1 MKKNKISISGVDADR
16 RDFIAG
22 ATGIIAGLMTSSGS
36 TAAESSVTPLPAPA
50 YDKSTVLITGANR
63 GLGFEFVQQYAQRG
77 WRIIA
82 TCRNPAQAGQLN
94 ALAAD
99 SPEILV
105 ERIDV
110 VDHKSIDD
118 LAVKYQNMPIDVL
131 LNNAGIGG
139 GTENQLFG
147 KLNYETYYKVIAVN
161 CAGPMKMA
169 ESFVNHVKTSEQ
181 KKIITVSSSQGSI
194 TEVRMPMLYWYRSSK
209 SALNMLMTNLALQLK
224 RRGVIVGLVTPGA
237 TATDFIAPEFRKR
250 IPGIREPAVAAA
262 DMIRNIDRFTIE
274 NTGTFFNY
282 DGGIVPW

>member
-1 MKKNKISISGVDADR
+1 MEKKKTAAPTVDPDR
-16 RDFIAG
+16 REFVAGAAGLIAG
-22 ATGIIAGLMTSSGS
+22 MLASGS
-36 TAAESSVTPLPAPA
+36 AAADPSIEPVPAPDI
-50 YDKSTVLITGANR
+50 DKDTVLVTGANR
-63 GLGFEFVQQYAQRG
+63 GLGFEFTQQYAQRG
-77 WRIIA
+77 WRVVA
-82 TCRNPAQAGQLN
+82 TCRDPAKAEQLN

-99 SPEILV
+99 NPDILV

-110 VDHKSIDD
+110 VDHRSIDD
-118 LAVKYQNMPIDVL
+118 LAQKYRNMPIDVL

-139 GTENQLFG
+139 GIENQLFG
-147 KLNYETYYKVIAVN
+147 KLNYETYYEVIAVN
-161 CAGPMKMA
+161 CVGPMKMA
-169 ESFVNHVKTSEQ
+169 ESFRDHVKAGKQ

-194 TEVRMPMLYWYRSSK
+194 SEVTMPMLYWYRSSK

-224 RRGVIVGLVTPGA
+224 RREIIVGLVTPGA

-250 IPGIREPAVAAA
+250 IKGIREPAVAAA